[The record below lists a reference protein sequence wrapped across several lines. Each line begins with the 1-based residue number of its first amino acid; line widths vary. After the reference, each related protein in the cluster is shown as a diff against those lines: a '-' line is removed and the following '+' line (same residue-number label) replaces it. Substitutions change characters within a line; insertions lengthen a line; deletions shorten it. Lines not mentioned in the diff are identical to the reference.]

1 MQVVPGP
8 AAAGAAPEGNELP
21 RQQPAAIVEQLRQ
34 IAARV
39 LDVEPVRLD
48 PDRSL
53 LALGV
58 DSLAAAEMAG
68 AIESDFAV
76 RVSLVSLIEGAS
88 LADLAG
94 EIASALAA
102 TKAAGATAGDSGE
115 AEAAAAGGEAPGRYA
130 VSRGQQALLLL
141 DRLVPGG
148 NPAYVMAGAARVLS
162 GWDQERFAQALAAV
176 VARHAALRTTFGAA
190 GESFE
195 REVHAAAPWQL
206 EERDAAGW
214 SEAALAAGM
223 AEVAHRPFDLER
235 GPLLRVAVFKGA
247 AGERLLV
254 LAVHHLVADFASI
267 GVVLAELGALYSRR
281 RGSEGWPGPAPAAGS
296 YGAYVR
302 AQEAALA
309 GPEGA
314 RLRSYWH
321 RNLGGPD
328 GKGGALPVL
337 SLPADR
343 PRPPVPSFQGGTR
356 RLRLPPE
363 VCESLQSL
371 GSAAGSTRFMTLL
384 AGFVALLH
392 RHGGQPE
399 VLVGTPASGRGRAER
414 AGLVGYLVNPVV
426 VRGDA
431 AGEPTFMELLGRV
444 RESALGAF
452 AHQEYP
458 LARLAE
464 ELAGERD
471 AGRSALFQAMFVLY
485 RERSPGE
492 RGLAALALGE
502 AGVRFALGGLALES
516 AALPRRSAQFDLML
530 LMADLDAGLAGALQ
544 YNSDLFDGATIERL
558 AGHLCTL
565 LAAVALPV
573 APGGGAVAGGMG
585 GAGAHQRLGE
595 LPLLTAGERQQLLE
609 WNATAAVYAA
619 PVCLHEL
626 IAAQARRTPLAV
638 AVEAEAGEAAWQGGG
653 VWESLT
659 YRELDA
665 RAERLAQ
672 RLRRLGVGPETV
684 VAICAER
691 SLALMVGLLGILKA
705 GGAYLPLD
713 PGYPPE
719 RLDYMLRDSG
729 APVLL
734 AQERLRAAVV
744 ARLQAPPGGTVWLD
758 ASPATPGHETP
769 GDERKA
775 ANAGAG
781 TGADTADGLA
791 YVIYTSGSTGR
802 PKGTMNT
809 HRGIVNRLLW
819 MQNQYRLG
827 ASDRV
832 LQKTPA
838 SFDVSV
844 WELFWPLLAGAR
856 LVMAAPGGHRDSAY
870 LLRILGERQIT
881 TLHFV
886 PAMLAAFLE
895 HVAALSGPRPPALRS
910 LRRVM
915 ASGEALPWS
924 LQQRC
929 HALLGAPLYNLYG
942 PTEAAVDVT
951 HWACV
956 PADVPAAAAPP
967 AAAASAQNLA
977 APPAVSVV
985 PIGRPVANTRIHLLD
1000 RAAREAPIG
1009 LPAELYI
1016 GGVQLARGYLGR
1028 PDLTAER
1035 FVADP
1040 LAGVAG
1046 PAGSRLYRTGDV
1058 ARYRADGAIEYL
1070 GRTDDQVKIR
1080 GFRIELGEIEAALLR
1095 HPEVREAAVVVRG
1108 TDAAPGAPLPGR
1120 GAPDDRW
1127 LVAYL
1132 VLAADAANQG
1142 TGERIERLR
1151 LSLRESL
1158 PEQMLPAAFVVLPAL
1173 PLTASGKVDRRA
1185 LPAPERAGGGTAGSA
1200 RRSVPRT
1207 PTERV
1212 LARLWADVLAAAP
1225 ATGEG
1230 GGPRIAGEDSFFEL
1244 GGHSLLATRLTSR
1257 IWQAFGVE
1265 LPLHRLF
1272 EHPTLAAMARA
1283 IDEGAAMPRAAGSGG
1298 AAVPIVAGAPTE
1310 PAAALPLSFA
1320 QERIW
1325 FVEQLHPGTI
1335 AYNVPG
1341 ALRLTG
1347 ELGVRGHAALA
1358 ASLNEIV
1365 RRHDVLRSVYSRA
1378 AGSDHPG
1385 QVILPFAAAPLAL
1398 VDLSGLG
1405 AAAVAA
1411 GDGLAA
1417 ALGRRPFD
1425 LTTGPLLRTA
1435 LLRLGPAEHVLVVVL
1450 HHIVADGW
1458 SVAIFQR
1465 ELAALYAALSSH
1477 PAAAVLPDLP
1487 LQYADYARWLR
1498 SWLAGEVLA
1507 GHLAYWRQALA
1518 GAPAQLSLPADRPR
1532 PAERNGRGGRTRV
1545 WLPAAQVVGLQTAA
1559 RRHGAT
1565 LFMVL
1570 LAAFDVL
1577 LARLS
1582 RQDDVVVGS
1591 PVANRGRVEVEALIG
1606 CFVNTLALRVD
1617 LAGRPTF
1624 AALLA
1629 QVRQRCLEAYAHQDM
1644 PFEKLVEALAPQRD
1658 LGATPIFQVM
1668 LVLQSAWG
1676 AEGVAASPAAPLPAP
1691 ATATPAA
1698 QSGSQPG
1705 LAMELA
1711 EIEIGVAKFD
1721 LTLEAVESGAGV
1733 RLTLDHSADLFDAA
1747 TAKRLA
1753 GHYLNLLAALA
1764 GGAAV
1769 AADAAPGGTVAAVGE
1784 PAAWQSS
1791 IAGLP
1796 WLSAAERQQLREWN
1810 ATAAAYDGGDRCL
1823 HELVEEQVRR
1833 TPQAVAVVA
1842 DATGPTGH
1850 GGGPQSLTYA
1860 ALSSAA
1866 SRLARHLRGRGV
1878 GPETVVAISAE
1889 RSLSLVVGILAI
1901 LKAGG
1906 AYLPL
1911 DSDYPRERLLY
1922 MLDDAGARILLTHG
1936 EPTARLAAG
1945 NGDARRIE
1953 TLRIDAPG
1961 APWRRRSGKDL
1972 PRGAGGAAP
1981 ENLAYVIYT
1990 SGSTGRPKGAMN
2002 THRAIVN
2009 QLLWRQQRFGLAADD
2024 RMLQKTPASF
2034 DVSVWEMF
2042 SPLLVGGRVVM
2053 ARPGGHR
2060 DAPYLWQV
2068 LAAQEITKIHFVP
2081 AMLAMFLEEA
2091 AAGRSL
2097 PPLPALRRVL
2107 VGGEALSPE
2116 LRQRCREVLSAPLHN
2131 LYGPTET
2138 AVDVTFWA
2146 CAPPGAPAGAA
2157 GAAAADPPASRR
2169 LTVPPAVSVVP
2180 IGRPL
2185 ANTRIHLLD
2194 RDGREAP
2201 IGVPADLF
2209 IGGVQVGRGYLG
2221 RPQLTAE
2228 RFVPDPFGEPG
2239 SRLYATGDVARYLL
2253 DGAIDYLG
2261 RADGQVKIRGFRI
2274 ELGEIETALRRHPA
2288 VREAM
2293 VNVVEGPAPGAGAA
2307 VRRLVAYVVAA
2318 DPSQA
2323 QLGAALRQAL
2333 ADQLPEHMVPAAFVA
2348 LPGLPLLPS
2357 GKVDRRALPAPDW
2370 HGGAGGG
2377 ERTAPRSPLER
2388 ALAALW
2394 AEVLGF
2400 APAADAASD
2409 RDNDPATPA
2418 IAIEDSFFDLGGHS
2432 LLATR
2437 LLSRVRLTFGVEL
2450 SLRRLFEAPRLG
2462 AMAREIG
2469 ALGAAVGPPPLSRR
2483 PASTEAPLSYAQERL
2498 WLVAQLTPGSTA
2510 YNLSGV
2516 LRLSGPFDARDLAA
2530 LVWSLN
2536 QIVRRHEVLRSAYP
2550 VTRGGVPVQVA
2561 APFVSFDLPLVDVS
2575 AGVAAAAAAARVA
2588 AALGSRPFDLGRG
2601 PLLRMALVR
2610 LGPQEH
2616 RLILVLHHIV
2626 ADGWAVGVFL
2636 RELAALHR
2644 ALADGG
2650 ESRLPELAVQYADYA
2665 HWQRSWLQGEAL
2677 HRLLVY
2683 WRQVLGGAPAQ
2694 LALATDRPRP
2704 AVARF
2709 RGAVVAESLQAGLT
2723 EELRRGARQRG
2734 TTLFMVLLA
2743 AFDVLLARLSGQ
2755 EDIVVGSPIA
2765 NRERLEIEGLVGCF
2779 VNTLV
2784 LRTDL
2789 AGRPSFAELLA
2800 RARQVCLGAYAH
2812 QDMPFEKL
2820 VEALA
2825 PRRDLGSTPLF
2836 QVMLV
2841 LQNTW
2846 TVAAAATAA
2855 ATLSGG
2861 PFPVTDSA
2869 LPAELRAGLAMELVG
2884 IEIGIAKFDL
2894 TLQAAET
2901 RGGLSL
2907 SFEYSSDLFDAATVK
2922 RLAGSFQALLAALA
2936 GGAWDD
2942 ELPALPC
2949 LSAAQ
2954 RQQLLLEWNATAA
2967 PYGGEDRLL
2976 HEQFSRQA
2984 ARTPDAVAVAAG
2996 LGADAVRL
3004 SYAELDRQ
3012 ASGLARRLRA
3022 QGVGP
3027 EVLVGLCAERTVGLV
3042 VGILG
3047 ILKAG
3052 GAYLPLDPAHPEA
3065 RLRYLLADA
3074 GAPVVVAE
3082 EALLDRLPAGSH
3094 RVVLL
3099 APDAGADG
3107 EPRPAVLPENPAYV
3121 IYTSGSTGRPK
3132 GVVVSHRNVSR
3143 LFAVTAP
3150 LFGFGP
3156 SDVWTLFHSFAFDFS
3171 VWELWGALL
3180 HGGRVVVVP
3189 YWVSRSPEAFRELLV
3204 RQGVTRLSQTPSA
3217 FHQLSRVAGEG
3228 ELAVRS
3234 VVLGGEA
3241 LEPRSLLPWLER
3253 EGETARL
3260 VNMYGITE
3268 TTVHVT
3274 YRELFAAEVDRLPG
3288 SVIGRPLGDL
3298 ATYVLDSRGELS
3310 PPGVVGELYVGGE
3323 GLARGYLGRPALTA
3337 ERFVPHPFA
3346 AAGGAR
3352 LYRTG
3357 DLGRFLASGELE
3369 YLGRMD
3375 TQVKIRGFRIELGE
3389 VEAALAAHPDV
3400 QAAAV
3405 LVREDRP
3412 GDRRLV
3418 AYVVPRHGAPDANG
3432 AAGAGA
3438 ASGAAAGL
3446 DAATLRR
3453 HLTQR
3458 LPEPMLPAAWVTLAA
3473 LPLTANGKVDRSAL
3487 AQIAPETRRTD
3498 GELLAPRTPAE
3509 ELLAGIWAQVLGR
3522 ERVGVGENF
3531 FELGGHSLLAVRMVA
3546 ELRHRAG
3553 VELPLARLFA
3563 LPRLEDLAREVEALA
3578 RGAGSPLAPIRRL
3591 PPETRDLPLSF
3602 AQERLWFLDRLDP
3615 GRATYNLAGNLH
3627 FAGRLD
3633 TGALATGLAEIRR
3646 RHRVLRTRF
3655 AELPGGGVAARL
3667 APDAGDP
3674 AVAAPALPLIDLGGL
3689 PRRRRAAVAAE
3700 LAAAEARRPF
3710 DLALDPLAQTS
3721 AGRPEPP
3728 AGLLRAFVVRLA
3740 RGGGEVGERE
3750 EARAGEAAHRLSL
3763 TLHHIVADGWSI
3775 EVLVRELAVLYH
3787 AAVERRPPAPGALPE
3802 LPIQYA
3808 DFAAWQREWLRGD
3821 TLEREL
3827 AYWRSQLA
3835 GPSGAP
3841 PPLDLAGDRPRPAT
3855 ASGRGGRRFT
3865 PVPRHLAGALAELAQ
3880 RQGATLF
3887 MALLAAFD
3895 TLLLRHTGQSDVTVG
3910 TPVANR
3916 SRPEVQNLVGLFVNT
3931 LVLRLDLAGDPSF
3944 AELLGRARQVALAA
3958 YDHQDVPFDK
3968 LVSELAPRR
3977 GTAETPFFQ
3986 VVLALQGALPALSLP
4001 GLAVRLADPGSDTAK
4016 FDLSLAFSR
4025 LEGGG
4030 LEGVWIY
4037 RTDLFDPAT
4046 IERLGGQLQTLLAEL
4061 AGTAAGVERR
4071 LSELPLLDAAA
4082 RHQLLYEWSLSIW
4095 DEGGEDL
4102 LHAPFERQAAARPA
4116 AIALVDWDAAGTG
4129 EERTLTYGELAAWV
4143 APLTRRLVARGVGP
4157 EQVVGIC
4164 AEPSFALVAG
4174 LLAILQA
4181 GGAYLPLDPAL
4192 PPERLAQLLADSA
4205 ADVVLAAPEVAGR
4218 LPATLRP
4225 LLLAAAPLDRD
4236 AEAPARLRRAPVPD
4250 NAAYVLY
4257 TSGSTGQPKG
4267 VVVPHRAVVNRLR
4280 FQAAADLAAGARVL
4294 QRTRLSFDVSI
4305 VEIFAPLWTGG
4316 AVVLTRAERQQDVS
4330 YLARL
4335 LAGAR
4340 VTNANLPPALLP
4352 ALLAEEAFV
4361 GCRSLRRLIT
4371 GGDRVPGDLGK
4382 RYAAAMAAA
4391 GNDVVPPLLARYGP
4405 TEATISV
4412 SEWPCDSA
4420 PDGQIV
4426 PLGRPIAGARLY
4438 ILDRALREV
4447 PPGAPGELCV
4457 AGICLA
4463 RGYLAR
4469 PDLTAAAFAPLPFPR
4484 GAEEAG
4490 GRLYRTGDLAR
4501 QRADGAVE
4509 FLGRI
4514 DRQVKIRGFR
4524 LELGEVEAALT
4535 RHPAVAEAVV
4545 IGRDDPGSAG
4555 KRLAAYV
4562 VARGGASL
4570 DGRRLRTFLEE
4581 RLPGYMVPSAIVE
4594 LPRLPLTANGKLDRQ
4609 ALPAPAWGPAGG
4621 STPPRTPVEE
4631 LLADLWAEVLEID
4644 RAGLGIE
4651 DGFFDLGGHSLLAT
4665 RLVSRLRQAFGV
4677 EVPLRLVFEQP
4688 ALGAMARAIAGAG
4701 AAAAASL
4708 PPLSR
4713 RPAGEPAVL
4722 SFAQERIWFLD
4733 QLAPGSAAYN
4743 MPGALRLRGRLGAP
4757 ERRRLARSLGEIVR
4771 RHEVLRSSYPP
4782 ASDAAGTPSV
4792 VIAPAAAVP
4801 VPLVDLAA
4809 LAAAEATGLRLGA
4822 TLAQLSFDLATGP
4835 LLRAALLRLGPEEH
4849 LLVLVLHHIVADG
4862 WSVAIALRELS
4873 ALYAALVPPGGGG
4886 LPELPLQYADFSWWQ
4901 RRWLAGEGLQVQLAF
4916 WRRALAGAPG
4926 VLALPGDRSRPAE
4939 PSHRGGRVTALVP
4952 AATATELGRTARQAG
4967 ATLFMTLLAAFDVL
4981 LYRVTGQEDLVVG
4994 SPIANREHLEI
5005 EPLIGCFINTLA
5017 LRADLSGRP
5026 AFDSLLAKVREASLA
5041 AYAHQDLPFEK
5052 LVDALAL
5059 RRDLGTTPLFQVM
5072 LVLQNTA
5079 PRLAMELVELSTAT
5093 AKLDLTAAALP
5104 TVWGLALSFE
5114 YSRDLFDATTVERLL
5129 DQYLTLLGAVAAG
5142 AAGRR
5147 IADLPLLG
5155 AAQRQQ
5161 LLEWNATAA
5170 PYAEDVCLH
5179 QLIEAQARRTP
5190 EAVAVEVDAA
5200 AGESG
5205 EGRESL
5211 TYAALDARAGRLAR
5225 RLRRLGVGPD
5235 TVVAICAERSTALVV
5250 GLLAILKAGGAYLP
5264 LDPEYPADRLRTM
5277 LRDSG
5282 AQVLLAQERL
5292 RATVVSRLAEPA
5304 SGTIWLDEPGTSWTG
5319 EPRPD
5324 RDRTADRQP
5333 RPAEFGRVLPENLA
5347 YVIYTSGSTGR
5358 PKGAMNTHRGIVNR
5372 LLWIQEKH
5380 ELAADDRVLQ
5390 KTPASFDVSVWELFW
5405 PLLTGACLVM
5415 ARPGGHRDSAYLW
5428 QVIGEREIT
5437 VVHFV
5442 PVMLAAFLDDGGPPP
5457 ASSARS
5463 GQRPSPPGLRRVLAS
5478 GEALSYELQQK
5489 YYGRLAAPLHNLYGP
5504 TEAAVEVTHWACP
5517 RPDVQAGPASAR
5529 RVVPIGRPIAN
5540 TSIHLLDRE
5549 GRQVPVG
5556 VPAELYIGGVQLAR
5570 GYLGRP
5576 ELTAERF
5583 LPDALGEPGARQ
5595 YRSGDVARWLPD
5607 GAIEYLGRADSQV
5620 KIRGFRIE
5628 PGEIEAALASHPA
5641 VRETVVVARREPP
5654 GEARLVAYVVA
5665 AHATAQEPTEQGE
5678 ASESIQLA
5686 ELSELLRAWLAARLP
5701 SHMVPS
5707 FFVELPALPLLPN
5720 GKCDRAALPPLGTP
5734 SRQRPDGAA
5743 AAPRTTAEATLAA
5756 IWSRVLGIERVGVR
5770 ENFFALGGD
5779 SILCVQIV
5787 ARAREAGLRFTVGD
5801 MFRRQTVAELAELAE
5816 GAAAAPRPAA
5826 AVEPGDGAVP
5836 LLPIQRWFFAL
5847 DLVDPQHFNQAVLL
5861 TPRRRLERRIL
5872 ERALHQTVAHHAA
5885 LGHRFERDAA
5895 GGRCR
5900 PGTLEAGGAA
5910 AGARLAAIDLAA
5922 LPPAARRP
5930 AMAAA
5935 AGRLQESL
5943 DLARGPLLRAA
5954 LFDAGEESRLLLILH
5969 HLIVDGISWRVLLG
5983 HLEAAY
5989 RAAAAGGT
5997 AALPAAATSCQEW
6010 ARTLAREASS
6020 AATAAEAAYWL
6031 DEARTGVPR
6040 LPRDRPAAPADNTV
6054 ASARAVVA
6062 ELDEAATTALLREV
6076 PAAYRTRI
6084 NDVLLA
6090 ALLQAFGGFTGEPR
6104 LLLDLEGHGREDQLF
6119 AGVDTTVTVGWFT
6132 SLFPVLLRS
6141 PGAAPEPGELLQ
6153 SVKEQLRAVPR
6164 NGLGYGLLRYLS
6176 GGGGTSGT
6184 DGGTGGDGDVA
6195 AALAAIPAPEVLFN
6209 YLGQLDRG
6217 LREDSLFAPAAE
6229 PAGSTRSPRQR
6240 RSHLLEIHGGILGGR
6255 LQLTWTYSEAV
6266 HRRATV
6272 EALADAFLTALR
6284 ALIAHCRS
6292 PAAGGL
6298 TPSDFPT
6305 AGATQSDLD
6314 TLAAGLGAGALRGI
6328 ERVCALSPAQQVMLG
6343 HSLAAPASGV
6353 YVVQLSLRLTGE
6365 LDAAALTRSW
6375 QLLVERHE
6383 ILRTGFHARGLR
6395 RPLQVVHRAAACE
6408 PAHESWRGL
6417 APDAA
6422 RARLDAYQLA
6432 ERERGFDF
6440 AVPPLLRLAVIEL
6453 PDGAWQLVSTLHHLL
6468 IDGWS
6473 YGILI
6478 KELFACYAAFA
6489 AGRAPDLPP
6498 ARPFHDHIAWLA
6510 RHEAASGA
6518 VASAGTPGRGPA
6530 EVFWRGHLDGCGASA
6545 LAAACPQAPAP
6556 ARSAD
6561 YGRLQVVLEACET
6574 AALGDFARRH
6584 RLTVNTLVQG
6594 AWSLVLAGAT
6604 GQREVL
6610 FGATT
6615 AGRPPDL
6622 PGAEA
6627 IVGPFI
6633 ATLPV
6638 RVHLPGERPL
6648 ATWLADL
6655 QRSQAEARG
6664 HEHAPRDLVLR
6675 WSGSPES
6682 APLFDSVLVF
6692 ENYPVDA
6699 AILGP
6704 LPDLAISD
6712 IQAHDRTHYPITL
6725 MVIPGDRLRLQ
6736 LFYHARRFDEAA
6748 VASML
6753 QGVAAQ
6759 LRAFPSDPHRR
6770 LEELTAG
6777 TWRR

>member
-1 MQVVPGP
+1 LAVYPAASERQAAGLTLLFCQLRRQTENTGVKHKPMAVVPGP
-8 AAAGAAPEGNELP
+8 AAVGAAPEGNGLP
-21 RQQPAAIVEQLRQ
+21 RQNPAAIVEQLRQ

-39 LDVEPVRLD
+39 LDVDPVHLD

-68 AIESDFAV
+68 AIETDFAV

-102 TKAAGATAGDSGE
+102 TRAAGASVGDSAE
-115 AEAAAAGGEAPGRYA
+115 AEAAAGRGEAPGRYA

-162 GWDQERFAQALAAV
+162 GWDRERFVQALAVV

-195 REVHAAAPWQL
+195 REVHAAGPWQL

-235 GPLLRVAVFKGA
+235 GPLLRVAVFQCA

-254 LAVHHLVADFASI
+254 FAVHHLVADFASI
-267 GVVLAELGALYSRR
+267 GMVLAELGALYSRR
-281 RGSEGWPGPAPAAGS
+281 RDAERWPGPAPAAGS

-309 GPEGA
+309 GPEGE

-321 RNLGGPD
+321 RNLGRPD
-328 GKGGALPVL
+328 GRGGALPVL

-356 RLRLPPE
+356 RLRLPRE
-363 VCESLQSL
+363 VCERLQSL
-371 GSAAGSTRFMTLL
+371 GSASGSTRFMTLL

-431 AGEPTFMELLGRV
+431 SGEPTFMELLGRV

-471 AGRSALFQAMFVLY
+471 AGRPALFQAMFVLY

-502 AGVRFALGGLALES
+502 AGARFALGGLALES
-516 AALPRRSAQFDLML
+516 AALPRRSAQFDLTL
-530 LMADLDAGLAGALQ
+530 LMADLDSGLAGALQ

-609 WNATAAVYAA
+609 WNATAAVYPA
-619 PVCLHEL
+619 PACLHEL

-638 AVEAEAGEAAWQGGG
+638 AVEAEAGEVAWQGGG

-665 RAERLAQ
+665 RAERLAR
-672 RLRRLGVGPETV
+672 RLRRLGVGAETV

-734 AQERLRAAVV
+734 AQEHLRAAVV

-758 ASPATPGHETP
+758 ASPATPGRETP
-769 GDERKA
+769 SDESKA

-819 MQNQYRLG
+819 MQDQYRLEV
-827 ASDRV
+827 SDRV

-886 PAMLAAFLE
+886 PAMLAVFLE
-895 HVAALSGPRPPALRS
+895 HVATLSGPRPPALRS

-915 ASGEALPWS
+915 ASGEALPWG

-951 HWACV
+951 HWACA
-956 PADVPAAAAPP
+956 PADEP
-967 AAAASAQNLA
+967 AAAASAQNPA
-977 APPAVSVV
+977 VPAAVSVV

-1095 HPEVREAAVVVRG
+1095 HPEVREAVVIVRG
-1108 TDAAPGAPLPGR
+1108 TDAPPGAPLPGR
-1120 GAPDDRW
+1120 GVPDDRW
-1127 LVAYL
+1127 LVVYL
-1132 VLAADAANQG
+1132 VLAAGQANQG
-1142 TGERIERLR
+1142 TAVEGVR

-1185 LPAPERAGGGTAGSA
+1185 LPAPERAGGGTEGSA

-1225 ATGEG
+1225 AAGEG
-1230 GGPRIAGEDSFFEL
+1230 GGPRVAVEDSFFEL
-1244 GGHSLLATRLTSR
+1244 GGHSLLATRLVSR

-1283 IDEGAAMPRAAGSGG
+1283 IDEGAATPRAAGSGG
-1298 AAVPIVAGAPTE
+1298 AAPILAGAPRE

-1378 AGSDHPG
+1378 AGSDRPG

-1411 GDGLAA
+1411 GDDVAA

-1425 LTTGPLLRTA
+1425 LATGPLLRTA
-1435 LLRLGPAEHVLVVVL
+1435 LLRRSAAEHVLVVVL

-1532 PAERNGRGGRTRV
+1532 PSERNGRGGRTRV

-1591 PVANRGRVEVEALIG
+1591 PVANRGRVEIEALIG

-1617 LAGRPTF
+1617 LAGRPAF

-1676 AEGVAASPAAPLPAP
+1676 AEGVAASPAAPG
-1691 ATATPAA
+1691 AA
-1698 QSGSQPG
+1698 AGSQPS

-1721 LTLEAVESGAGV
+1721 LTLEAVESGAGL
-1733 RLTLDHSADLFDAA
+1733 RLTLGHSADLFDAA

-1764 GGAAV
+1764 GGAAD
-1769 AADAAPGGTVAAVGE
+1769 AADAGAAGGGTVAAVGE
-1784 PAAWQSS
+1784 PAAWQSG
-1791 IAGLP
+1791 IAGLA

-1833 TPQAVAVVA
+1833 TPEAVAVVA
-1842 DATGPTGH
+1842 DATGPTGQN
-1850 GGGPQSLTYA
+1850 GGPQSLTYA

-1866 SRLARHLRGRGV
+1866 NRLARHLRGRGV

-1889 RSLSLVVGILAI
+1889 RSLGLVVGILAI

-1945 NGDARRIE
+1945 NGDAARRIE

-1972 PRGAGGAAP
+1972 PRSAGGAAP

-2002 THRAIVN
+2002 THRGIVN
-2009 QLLWRQQRFGLAADD
+2009 QLLWRQQRFGLSADD

-2042 SPLLVGGRVVM
+2042 SALLVGGRVVM

-2068 LAAQEITKIHFVP
+2068 LAAQEITKVHFVP

-2097 PPLPALRRVL
+2097 PSLPALRRIL

-2116 LRQRCREVLSAPLHN
+2116 LRQRCREVLPAPLHN

-2146 CAPPGAPAGAA
+2146 CAPP
-2157 GAAAADPPASRR
+2157 
-2169 LTVPPAVSVVP
+2169 AVAVVP

-2209 IGGVQVGRGYLG
+2209 IGGIQVGRGYLG

-2323 QLGAALRQAL
+2323 QLGAVLRQAL
-2333 ADQLPEHMVPAAFVA
+2333 ADRLPEHMMPAAFVV

-2357 GKVDRRALPAPDW
+2357 GKVDRKALPAPDW
-2370 HGGAGGG
+2370 HGGAASG

-2400 APAADAASD
+2400 APAADGASD
-2409 RDNDPATPA
+2409 RDSGLATPDPAAPA

-2437 LLSRVRLTFGVEL
+2437 LLSRVRLAFGVEL

-2469 ALGAAVGPPPLSRR
+2469 ALGAAMGPPPLSRR
-2483 PASTEAPLSYAQERL
+2483 PAGTEAPLSYAQERL

-2516 LRLSGPFDARDLAA
+2516 LRLSGPFDGRDLAA

-2561 APFVSFDLPLVDVS
+2561 APFVAFDLPLVDVS
-2575 AGVAAAAAAARVA
+2575 ALGGTGGRRPPPDSPQIGAAAAAASRVA
-2588 AALGSRPFDLGRG
+2588 AALGSRPFDLSRG
-2601 PLLRMALVR
+2601 PLMRMALVR
-2610 LGPQEH
+2610 LGSEEH

-2644 ALADGG
+2644 ALANGG

-2665 HWQRSWLQGEAL
+2665 HWQRSWLRGEAL
-2677 HRLLVY
+2677 DRLLVY
-2683 WRQVLGGAPAQ
+2683 WRQVLGGAPAK
-2694 LALATDRPRP
+2694 LTLATDRPRP

-2709 RGAVVAESLQAGLT
+2709 RGAVVAESLQAGLA

-2825 PRRDLGSTPLF
+2825 PQRDLVSTPLF

-2846 TVAAAATAA
+2846 TVAAAAPAA

-2869 LPAELRAGLAMELVG
+2869 LPAELRAGLAMELAG

-2907 SFEYSSDLFDAATVK
+2907 SFEYSSDLFDATTVK
-2922 RLAGSFQALLAALA
+2922 RLAGSFQALLAAVA

-2942 ELPALPC
+2942 KLPALPC

-2967 PYGGEDRLL
+2967 RYGSEDRLL

-2996 LGADAVRL
+2996 LVAGAMRL

-3012 ASGLARRLRA
+3012 ASRLARRLRA

-3027 EVLVGLCAERTVGLV
+3027 EVLVGLCVERTVGLV

-3099 APDAGADG
+3099 APDGGAAGPAEG
-3107 EPRPAVLPENPAYV
+3107 EEPCPAVLPENPAYV

-3156 SDVWTLFHSFAFDFS
+3156 GDVWTLFHSFAFDFS

-3180 HGGRVVVVP
+3180 YGGRVVVVP

-3298 ATYVLDSRGELS
+3298 ATYVLDWRGELS
-3310 PPGVVGELYVGGE
+3310 PLGVVGELYVGGE
-3323 GLARGYLGRPALTA
+3323 GLARGYLGRPGLTA

-3357 DLGRFLASGELE
+3357 DLGRYLASGELE

-3375 TQVKIRGFRIELGE
+3375 TQVKIRGFRIEMGE

-3418 AYVVPRHGAPDANG
+3418 AYVVPRHGAPDADG
-3432 AAGAGA
+3432 AAGASA
-3438 ASGAAAGL
+3438 AIGAAAGL
-3446 DAATLRR
+3446 DAAALRR
-3453 HLTQR
+3453 YLMQR

-3487 AQIAPETRRTD
+3487 GQIVPETRRTA

-3509 ELLAGIWAQVLGR
+3509 ELLAAIWAQVLGR
-3522 ERVGVGENF
+3522 ERVGVEENF

-3578 RGAGSPLAPIRRL
+3578 RSAGSLLAPIRHL

-3633 TGALATGLAEIRR
+3633 TGALAAGLAEIRR
-3646 RHRVLRTRF
+3646 RHQVLCTRF

-3674 AVAAPALPLIDLGGL
+3674 ALAAPALPLIDLGGL
-3689 PRRRRAAVAAE
+3689 PGRRRAAVAAA

-3710 DLALDPLAQTS
+3710 DLALDPLAQAS
-3721 AGRPEPP
+3721 AGRAPQP
-3728 AGLLRAFVVRLA
+3728 AGLLRAFLVRLA
-3740 RGGGEVGERE
+3740 TEGGEGGERK
-3750 EARAGEAAHRLSL
+3750 EARAGEAEHRLSL

-3775 EVLVRELAVLYH
+3775 EVLARELAVLYQ

-3808 DFAAWQREWLRGD
+3808 DFAAWQRERLRGD

-3827 AYWRSQLA
+3827 AYWRGQLA
-3835 GPSGAP
+3835 GPSGPP
-3841 PPLDLAGDRPRPAT
+3841 PPLDLAGDRPRPAA
-3855 ASGRGGRRFT
+3855 ASGRGGRRVT
-3865 PVPRHLAGALAELAQ
+3865 PVPRHVAGALAELAQ
-3880 RQGATLF
+3880 RRGATLF

-3916 SRPEVQNLVGLFVNT
+3916 SQPEVQNLVGLFVNT
-3931 LVLRLDLAGDPSF
+3931 LVLRLDLAGDPPF

-4025 LEGGG
+4025 LDGGG
-4030 LEGVWIY
+4030 LAGVWIY

-4046 IERLGGQLQTLLAEL
+4046 IERLGGQLQTLLAAL
-4061 AGTAAGVERR
+4061 TGTAAGVERR

-4082 RHQLLYEWSLSIW
+4082 RHQLLHEWSLSIW

-4102 LHAPFERQAAARPA
+4102 LHAPFERQAAAWPA
-4116 AIALVDWDAAGTG
+4116 AIALVDWDEDG

-4143 APLTRRLVARGVGP
+4143 ERLTRRLVARGVGP
-4157 EQVVGIC
+4157 EHVVGIC
-4164 AEPSFALVAG
+4164 AEASFALVAG
-4174 LLAILQA
+4174 LLAILKA

-4192 PPERLAQLLADSA
+4192 PPERLAQLLADA
-4205 ADVVLAAPEVAGR
+4205 AAHVVLAAPEVAGR

-4225 LLLAAAPLDRD
+4225 LLLAAAPLDRGAEALD
-4236 AEAPARLRRAPVPD
+4236 RGAEAPATHRRAPGPD

-4280 FQAAADLAAGARVL
+4280 FQADADLAAGARVL

-4316 AVVLTRAERQQDVS
+4316 AVVLTRSERQQDVS

-4352 ALLAEEAFV
+4352 ALLAEEAFL

-4391 GNDVVPPLLARYGP
+4391 GNDAAPPLLARYGP

-4412 SEWPCDSA
+4412 SEWPCGSA

-4438 ILDRALREV
+4438 ILDRALRAV

-4484 GAEEAG
+4484 GEEEAG

-4535 RHPAVAEAVV
+4535 RHPAVAEAVA
-4545 IGRDDPGSAG
+4545 IGRDDPGTAG
-4555 KRLAAYV
+4555 KRLVAYV
-4562 VARGGASL
+4562 VARAGARF
-4570 DGRRLRTFLEE
+4570 DGRLLRTFLEE
-4581 RLPGYMVPSAIVE
+4581 RLPAYMVPSAIVE

-4631 LLADLWAEVLEID
+4631 LLADLWAEVLEVD

-4651 DGFFDLGGHSLLAT
+4651 DSFFDLGGHSLLAT
-4665 RLVSRLRQAFGV
+4665 RLVSRLRQTFGV

-4688 ALGAMARAIAGAG
+4688 ALGAMARAITGTG
-4701 AAAAASL
+4701 VAAAASL

-4771 RHEVLRSSYPP
+4771 RHEVLRSS
-4782 ASDAAGTPSV
+4782 
-4792 VIAPAAAVP
+4792 
-4801 VPLVDLAA
+4801 
-4809 LAAAEATGLRLGA
+4809 
-4822 TLAQLSFDLATGP
+4822 
-4835 LLRAALLRLGPEEH
+4835 
-4849 LLVLVLHHIVADG
+4849 
-4862 WSVAIALRELS
+4862 
-4873 ALYAALVPPGGGG
+4873 
-4886 LPELPLQYADFSWWQ
+4886 
-4901 RRWLAGEGLQVQLAF
+4901 
-4916 WRRALAGAPG
+4916 
-4926 VLALPGDRSRPAE
+4926 
-4939 PSHRGGRVTALVP
+4939 
-4952 AATATELGRTARQAG
+4952 
-4967 ATLFMTLLAAFDVL
+4967 
-4981 LYRVTGQEDLVVG
+4981 
-4994 SPIANREHLEI
+4994 
-5005 EPLIGCFINTLA
+5005 
-5017 LRADLSGRP
+5017 
-5026 AFDSLLAKVREASLA
+5026 
-5041 AYAHQDLPFEK
+5041 
-5052 LVDALAL
+5052 
-5059 RRDLGTTPLFQVM
+5059 
-5072 LVLQNTA
+5072 
-5079 PRLAMELVELSTAT
+5079 
-5093 AKLDLTAAALP
+5093 
-5104 TVWGLALSFE
+5104 
-5114 YSRDLFDATTVERLL
+5114 
-5129 DQYLTLLGAVAAG
+5129 
-5142 AAGRR
+5142 
-5147 IADLPLLG
+5147 
-5155 AAQRQQ
+5155 
-5161 LLEWNATAA
+5161 
-5170 PYAEDVCLH
+5170 
-5179 QLIEAQARRTP
+5179 
-5190 EAVAVEVDAA
+5190 
-5200 AGESG
+5200 
-5205 EGRESL
+5205 
-5211 TYAALDARAGRLAR
+5211 
-5225 RLRRLGVGPD
+5225 
-5235 TVVAICAERSTALVV
+5235 
-5250 GLLAILKAGGAYLP
+5250 
-5264 LDPEYPADRLRTM
+5264 
-5277 LRDSG
+5277 
-5282 AQVLLAQERL
+5282 
-5292 RATVVSRLAEPA
+5292 
-5304 SGTIWLDEPGTSWTG
+5304 
-5319 EPRPD
+5319 
-5324 RDRTADRQP
+5324 
-5333 RPAEFGRVLPENLA
+5333 
-5347 YVIYTSGSTGR
+5347 
-5358 PKGAMNTHRGIVNR
+5358 
-5372 LLWIQEKH
+5372 
-5380 ELAADDRVLQ
+5380 
-5390 KTPASFDVSVWELFW
+5390 
-5405 PLLTGACLVM
+5405 
-5415 ARPGGHRDSAYLW
+5415 
-5428 QVIGEREIT
+5428 
-5437 VVHFV
+5437 
-5442 PVMLAAFLDDGGPPP
+5442 
-5457 ASSARS
+5457 
-5463 GQRPSPPGLRRVLAS
+5463 
-5478 GEALSYELQQK
+5478 
-5489 YYGRLAAPLHNLYGP
+5489 
-5504 TEAAVEVTHWACP
+5504 
-5517 RPDVQAGPASAR
+5517 
-5529 RVVPIGRPIAN
+5529 
-5540 TSIHLLDRE
+5540 
-5549 GRQVPVG
+5549 
-5556 VPAELYIGGVQLAR
+5556 
-5570 GYLGRP
+5570 
-5576 ELTAERF
+5576 
-5583 LPDALGEPGARQ
+5583 
-5595 YRSGDVARWLPD
+5595 
-5607 GAIEYLGRADSQV
+5607 
-5620 KIRGFRIE
+5620 
-5628 PGEIEAALASHPA
+5628 
-5641 VRETVVVARREPP
+5641 
-5654 GEARLVAYVVA
+5654 
-5665 AHATAQEPTEQGE
+5665 
-5678 ASESIQLA
+5678 
-5686 ELSELLRAWLAARLP
+5686 
-5701 SHMVPS
+5701 
-5707 FFVELPALPLLPN
+5707 
-5720 GKCDRAALPPLGTP
+5720 
-5734 SRQRPDGAA
+5734 
-5743 AAPRTTAEATLAA
+5743 
-5756 IWSRVLGIERVGVR
+5756 
-5770 ENFFALGGD
+5770 
-5779 SILCVQIV
+5779 
-5787 ARAREAGLRFTVGD
+5787 
-5801 MFRRQTVAELAELAE
+5801 
-5816 GAAAAPRPAA
+5816 
-5826 AVEPGDGAVP
+5826 
-5836 LLPIQRWFFAL
+5836 
-5847 DLVDPQHFNQAVLL
+5847 
-5861 TPRRRLERRIL
+5861 
-5872 ERALHQTVAHHAA
+5872 
-5885 LGHRFERDAA
+5885 
-5895 GGRCR
+5895 
-5900 PGTLEAGGAA
+5900 
-5910 AGARLAAIDLAA
+5910 
-5922 LPPAARRP
+5922 
-5930 AMAAA
+5930 
-5935 AGRLQESL
+5935 
-5943 DLARGPLLRAA
+5943 
-5954 LFDAGEESRLLLILH
+5954 
-5969 HLIVDGISWRVLLG
+5969 
-5983 HLEAAY
+5983 
-5989 RAAAAGGT
+5989 
-5997 AALPAAATSCQEW
+5997 
-6010 ARTLAREASS
+6010 
-6020 AATAAEAAYWL
+6020 
-6031 DEARTGVPR
+6031 
-6040 LPRDRPAAPADNTV
+6040 
-6054 ASARAVVA
+6054 
-6062 ELDEAATTALLREV
+6062 
-6076 PAAYRTRI
+6076 
-6084 NDVLLA
+6084 
-6090 ALLQAFGGFTGEPR
+6090 
-6104 LLLDLEGHGREDQLF
+6104 
-6119 AGVDTTVTVGWFT
+6119 
-6132 SLFPVLLRS
+6132 
-6141 PGAAPEPGELLQ
+6141 
-6153 SVKEQLRAVPR
+6153 
-6164 NGLGYGLLRYLS
+6164 
-6176 GGGGTSGT
+6176 
-6184 DGGTGGDGDVA
+6184 
-6195 AALAAIPAPEVLFN
+6195 
-6209 YLGQLDRG
+6209 
-6217 LREDSLFAPAAE
+6217 
-6229 PAGSTRSPRQR
+6229 
-6240 RSHLLEIHGGILGGR
+6240 
-6255 LQLTWTYSEAV
+6255 
-6266 HRRATV
+6266 
-6272 EALADAFLTALR
+6272 
-6284 ALIAHCRS
+6284 
-6292 PAAGGL
+6292 
-6298 TPSDFPT
+6298 
-6305 AGATQSDLD
+6305 
-6314 TLAAGLGAGALRGI
+6314 
-6328 ERVCALSPAQQVMLG
+6328 
-6343 HSLAAPASGV
+6343 
-6353 YVVQLSLRLTGE
+6353 
-6365 LDAAALTRSW
+6365 
-6375 QLLVERHE
+6375 
-6383 ILRTGFHARGLR
+6383 
-6395 RPLQVVHRAAACE
+6395 
-6408 PAHESWRGL
+6408 
-6417 APDAA
+6417 
-6422 RARLDAYQLA
+6422 
-6432 ERERGFDF
+6432 
-6440 AVPPLLRLAVIEL
+6440 
-6453 PDGAWQLVSTLHHLL
+6453 
-6468 IDGWS
+6468 
-6473 YGILI
+6473 
-6478 KELFACYAAFA
+6478 
-6489 AGRAPDLPP
+6489 
-6498 ARPFHDHIAWLA
+6498 
-6510 RHEAASGA
+6510 
-6518 VASAGTPGRGPA
+6518 
-6530 EVFWRGHLDGCGASA
+6530 
-6545 LAAACPQAPAP
+6545 
-6556 ARSAD
+6556 
-6561 YGRLQVVLEACET
+6561 
-6574 AALGDFARRH
+6574 
-6584 RLTVNTLVQG
+6584 
-6594 AWSLVLAGAT
+6594 
-6604 GQREVL
+6604 
-6610 FGATT
+6610 
-6615 AGRPPDL
+6615 
-6622 PGAEA
+6622 
-6627 IVGPFI
+6627 
-6633 ATLPV
+6633 
-6638 RVHLPGERPL
+6638 
-6648 ATWLADL
+6648 
-6655 QRSQAEARG
+6655 
-6664 HEHAPRDLVLR
+6664 
-6675 WSGSPES
+6675 
-6682 APLFDSVLVF
+6682 
-6692 ENYPVDA
+6692 
-6699 AILGP
+6699 
-6704 LPDLAISD
+6704 
-6712 IQAHDRTHYPITL
+6712 
-6725 MVIPGDRLRLQ
+6725 
-6736 LFYHARRFDEAA
+6736 
-6748 VASML
+6748 
-6753 QGVAAQ
+6753 
-6759 LRAFPSDPHRR
+6759 
-6770 LEELTAG
+6770 
-6777 TWRR
+6777 